1 MQLPRPSQAVV
12 EAIQAGATWLKSAAI
27 YDQEWVGDRNKPGG
41 RALVPSP
48 GAGPIWARYYSMN
61 TELPIFGDRDKTIH
75 NDVNELS
82 LERRNGYQWF
92 GTGPQKA
99 LDAYAVWSKDHL
111 KINAP

>member
-1 MQLPRPSQAVV
+1 M
-12 EAIQAGATWLKSAAI
+12 I
-27 YDQEWVGDRNKPGG
+27 
-41 RALVPSP
+41 
-48 GAGPIWARYYSMN
+48 
-61 TELPIFGDRDKTIH
+61 TELPTFGDRDKTIH

-99 LDAYAVWSKDHL
+99 LDAYAVWSKDNL